1 MKKGVKN
8 KMNKKN
14 ITLGFIGL
22 LSIGLAVAMIV
33 PYLSNT
39 AEVEMNVE
47 SPMSVLFSDNGVQSD
62 ALDLG
67 DTTGLSTVEFSV
79 IVENLANNEIVAPTL
94 KMIVDNDNH
103 NSECAD
109 FTSIKFTDTWCHG
122 DGLGVCPEQ
131 ELAGVGLCD
140 DTTGKAVYTIPTVK
154 YKVGQLTE
162 YPVSATFGNVLPDDY
177 TITAEILA

>member
-1 MKKGVKN
+1 
-8 KMNKKN
+8 MNKKN
-14 ITLGFIGL
+14 ITFGLISL

-47 SPMSVLFSDNGVQSD
+47 SPMSVMFFDGITESES
-62 ALDLG
+62 LDLG

-79 IVENLANNEIVAPTL
+79 IVENLANNEIIAPTL
-94 KMIVDNDNH
+94 KVIVDNDNH
-103 NSECAD
+103 NTECGD
-109 FTSIKFTDTWCHG
+109 LTSIKFTDTWCHG
-122 DGLGVCPEQ
+122 DGEGECPEQ

-140 DTTGKAVYTIPTVK
+140 DSTGMAVYNIPTVK
-154 YKVGQLTE
+154 YKVGQETE

-177 TITAEILA
+177 TITAEMLA